1 MKNTALK
8 YTMLLIEFFIL
19 SVFIHFIT
27 SLNDFWGW
35 SIKINNVILLISEP
49 H

>member
-27 SLNDFWGW
+27 
-35 SIKINNVILLISEP
+35 IAPLIDIYCID
-49 H
+49 